1 MKKITVI
8 GGGTGAYVVLSGLKD
23 ENINLGAI
31 VNMTDSGGSTGRLRD
46 QLGVLPPGDLRQ
58 CLVALS
64 DAPDLW
70 RRLFLYR
77 FDSGD
82 FAGHNFGNILLSALE
97 KVSSD
102 YNEVIRTA
110 SYVLKTKGDVIP
122 VTVKKSH
129 LCAEYQN
136 GKILKG
142 EGKIDDN
149 TEDYGRITRAFLQP
163 NTEPNPLAIKRLM
176 ESDFIIISPGD
187 LYTSIIP
194 VLLVNEIARTI
205 CKSNAKVL
213 YIMNLMT
220 KRGQTTQ
227 YKASD
232 HVNELKKYLGK
243 SPDWVVVNNGVIPRD
258 IMTWYLDHQE
268 ESVKNDLGVHN
279 DFMVIKADIVDRN
292 TTIQNKADKLTR
304 SILRHNSSSLSHVIM
319 NIIQNKI

>member
-8 GGGTGAYVVLSGLKD
+8 GGGTGSYVVLSGLKD
-23 ENINLGAI
+23 EKVDLGAI
-31 VNMTDSGGSTGRLRD
+31 VPMTDSGGSTGRLRD

-97 KVSSD
+97 KVSTD
-102 YNEVIRTA
+102 YNEVVRTA

-122 VTVKKSH
+122 VTIKKTH
-129 LCAEYQN
+129 LCVQYKN
-136 GKILKG
+136 GKVLKG

-149 TEDYGRITRAFLQP
+149 TEERSRIIKAFL
-163 NTEPNPLAIKRLM
+163 EPEIEANPYAIKRLK

-194 VLLVNEIARTI
+194 VLLVKKIAKTI
-205 CKSNAKVL
+205 CQSNAKVL

-232 HVNELKKYLGK
+232 HIAGFRSYLGK
-243 SPDWVVVNNGVIPRD
+243 DPDWVLVNNGLIPEN
-258 IMTWYLDHQE
+258 IIKWYLDHLE
-268 ESVKNDLGVHN
+268 EPVVNDLS
-279 DFMVIKADIVDRN
+279 IKSKFNIIQADIVDR
-292 TTIQNKADKLTR
+292 TTTVQNKADKLSR
-304 SILRHNSSSLSHVIM
+304 SILRHNSFSLSRVIM
-319 NIIQNKI
+319 KIIQNNI

>member
-23 ENINLGAI
+23 EHINLGAI

-129 LCAEYQN
+129 LCVEYQN

-149 TEDYGRITRAFLQP
+149 TDENGRIMRAFLQP

-194 VLLVNEIARTI
+194 VLLVKKIAQAI
-205 CKSNAKVL
+205 CRSNAKVL

-232 HVNELKKYLGK
+232 HVSELKKYLGRN
-243 SPDWVVVNNGVIPRD
+243 PNWVVVNNGIIPSN

-304 SILRHNSSSLSHVIM
+304 SILRHNSFSLSHVIM
-319 NIIQNKI
+319 KIIRNNI